1 MLELLLIL
9 NIVFIFGTIFGSF
22 IGVIVDRLYREEQFL
37 KGSSY
42 CENCK
47 TPLKWLDMIP
57 VVSYLLLRGK
67 CRYCKKSLS
76 PSLPIIELTTGL
88 VFAVIFYISFVNY
101 NDQLVLTLTNVLR
114 FLFLVSTIGLL
125 EIIFFMDAKYMAI
138 PMIPL
143 YLILPI
149 YLLYTFFV
157 SKNLVI
163 NLEYSIYGAL
173 IMFIFFAGIHFA
185 SKGQMMGAG
194 DIYLSSVLGFIL
206 GLDLSVL
213 MWLLSFMIGAM
224 YGGYLMIAQGAG
236 LKKQVP
242 FGPFL
247 IIGFI
252 ISWSMGSAILSIY
265 YSFF

>member
-9 NIVFIFGTIFGSF
+9 NIVFIFGTVFGSF

-57 VVSYLLLRGK
+57 IISYLLLQGR

-76 PSLPIIELTTGL
+76 PSLPIIELTTGF
-88 VFAVIFYISFVNY
+88 VFAVIFYISFVNL
-101 NDQLVLTLTNVLR
+101 NDQIILTSVNVFR
-114 FLFLVSTIGLL
+114 FVFLLATFSLL

-149 YLLYTFFV
+149 YLLYTYFV
-157 SKNLVI
+157 TKNLMG
-163 NLEYSIYGAL
+163 NLEYAIYGAL
-173 IMFIFFAGIHFA
+173 IMFIFFAGIHLI

-206 GLDLSVL
+206 GLDLAVL
-213 MWLLSFMIGAM
+213 MWLLSFMLGAI
-224 YGGYLMIAQGAG
+224 YGGYLILTQGAG

-247 IIGFI
+247 IAGFI

-265 YSFF
+265 YSFL